1 MKGLCEASRFQCCFP
16 AVEFCQSKAPGVGA
30 SSPSLKVEQR
40 KAHCYR
46 SQATGTHPPHQ
57 LMGRTTYNLGRSVLV
72 QALVVA
78 GRGSKD
84 SCSLFSSA
92 SRCPQSAFTLWCKVS
107 SFTCRAGEGGV
118 RCQCPQATG
127 GSKGKNGFWRSSV
140 QKSPEGSTSLTA
152 ADGGWEK
159 ELFAEAS

>member
-78 GRGSKD
+78 GRGQRIPAV
-84 SCSLFSSA
+84 SSA
-92 SRCPQSAFTLWCKVS
+92 QPHAVHSQHSLYGVKSQASPAGQEKGVSVVSAPRRLVGAKGRMASGGAQSR
-107 SFTCRAGEGGV
+107 RAL
-118 RCQCPQATG
+118 
-127 GSKGKNGFWRSSV
+127 K
-140 QKSPEGSTSLTA
+140 A
-152 ADGGWEK
+152 AP
-159 ELFAEAS
+159 A